1 MNEELVYICE
11 ICQTVLE
18 EYQCRAVCPNCG
30 RVFDC
35 TDLCL
40 LPANA
45 KISANGRRLITRPGS
60 DPRDAL
66 PELVP
71 DNPEPPP
78 SDPDPP

>member
-1 MNEELVYICE
+1 MSEELVYICE

-35 TDLCL
+35 SDLCL

-45 KISANGRRLITRPGS
+45 KVDSNDHRVVARPGA

-66 PELVP
+66 PQLLP
-71 DNPEPPP
+71 DSQPPP
-78 SDPDPP
+78 QPDPD